1 MEISDSVVSLSMNWV
16 LTAAYTTKVIQVI
29 QVLFCV
35 QAFLYLQLQ
44 YMKACNHFSTQL
56 CTHFEHVCDDTNL
69 NGISLF
75 HETTILCRWQAGGRG
90 GRPQLPNCRGGSRKM
105 EEGWH
110 NRQESYPTS
119 QPQNASESISFQ
131 IQAVGQ
137 HLLNPTLNCIVLIL
151 AHFSPLLLYKNE
163 VSASC

>member
-1 MEISDSVVSLSMNWV
+1 MWKSQIQSSGMNLSMNWV
-16 LTAAYTTKVIQVI
+16 PTATYTTKVIQVI

-44 YMKACNHFSTQL
+44 YTKACNHFSTQL

-105 EEGWH
+105 EKGWH

-119 QPQNASESISFQ
+119 QHQNASESIPRAPSESDSELYCFNTSCILSDIFPLSFD
-131 IQAVGQ
+131 
-137 HLLNPTLNCIVLIL
+137 T
-151 AHFSPLLLYKNE
+151 KMK
-163 VSASC
+163 